1 MAILRGGIFPA
12 LFSSKP
18 GTYGPGVNRMK
29 EEFRPNLSEH
39 SGAVDVAHRPAPS
52 KSPRI
57 LVVDD
62 EAPARILA
70 TRVFSEAGFE
80 VIAAESGFKCLEL
93 FRKRPHWFDLILL
106 DFSMPFM
113 DGAETFRRLRAIHPG
128 VVVLLSTGFMAQ
140 VENRIDRMLAAGLD
154 GVIQKPHRPD
164 ELLAKVN
171 ATLRRAKLARVGC
184 VASDM
189 A

>member
-1 MAILRGGIFPA
+1 MEHQTDTDFLEQHP
-12 LFSSKP
+12 
-18 GTYGPGVNRMK
+18 VNDRAG
-29 EEFRPNLSEH
+29 R
-39 SGAVDVAHRPAPS
+39 AATARPA
-52 KSPRI
+52 RI

-80 VIAAESGFKCLEL
+80 AVAAESGFKCLEL
-93 FRKRPHWFDLILL
+93 FRKQPQFFDLVLL

-140 VENRIDRMLAAGLD
+140 VENRIERMLAAGLD
-154 GVIQKPHRPD
+154 GYILKPHRPD
-164 ELLAKVN
+164 ELVAKVN
-171 ATLRRAKLARVGC
+171 AILQRAKFARVGC
-184 VASDM
+184 AADEMAAS